1 MATEFDKYVRNHS
14 ELLRDP
20 IRDKFADHPDFFHQR
35 KAVLITGHLKRRH
48 FPLAQASWLDVG
60 CGKGELL
67 RLAGSSFGRAVGCD
81 PSMEMHRESSAGI
94 YHQSSTTALPF
105 PDASHD
111 FVTAVCVYHHV
122 EEPDRIPLTREIY
135 RVLRPGGIMCMI
147 EHNPFN
153 PVTQLIVKRTP
164 VDVNARLLTASQ
176 AGRYMR
182 RCGFAD
188 AGLTYFLYFPE
199 KLYAR
204 AGAVENWL
212 TRVPLG
218 GQYAVFGQKARR

>member
-1 MATEFDKYVRNHS
+1 MPAEFDNYAEKYS

-20 IRDKFADHPDFFHQR
+20 IRDKFAGNPDFFHAR
-35 KAVLITGHLKRRH
+35 KAVLITRHLQRRN

-67 RLAGSSFGRAVGCD
+67 HLAGGSFGRAVGCD
-81 PSMEMHRESSAGI
+81 PSMEMHRESSGGI
-94 YHQSSTTALPF
+94 YHQSSATRLPF

-111 FVTAVCVYHHV
+111 FITAVCVYHHV
-122 EEPDRIPLTREIY
+122 EEPDRIPLTREIH

-164 VDVNARLLTASQ
+164 VDANARLLTASR
-176 AGRYMR
+176 AWGYMR
-182 RCGFAD
+182 RCGFAA
-188 AGLTYFLYFPE
+188 AGLTYFLYLPE

-204 AGAVENWL
+204 AGALENWF
-212 TRVPLG
+212 TRIPLG
-218 GQYAVFGQKARR
+218 GQYAAFGQKAR